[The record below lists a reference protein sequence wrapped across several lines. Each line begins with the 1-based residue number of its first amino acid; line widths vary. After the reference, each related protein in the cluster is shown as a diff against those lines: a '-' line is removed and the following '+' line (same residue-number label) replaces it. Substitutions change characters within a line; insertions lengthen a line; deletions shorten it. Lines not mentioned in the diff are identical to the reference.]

1 MVHHGPMADPISPST
16 RERTGV
22 YPGSFNPPTVAHLA
36 IADAARG
43 QRALDRVFLVIS
55 RRALAKEHIEHPRF
69 EDRVEVVTASVA
81 HLDWLDVI
89 VTERQLLVDIADGHD
104 VLVMGADK
112 WAQINDPAWYQGSIS
127 RRDQAMD
134 RLPELAIAPRPPIGV
149 PPRHLLEMPSDYHH
163 VSSTLAREGALDVM
177 TPAARR
183 FAERTGAWIDPDR
196 YEHSAT

>member
-1 MVHHGPMADPISPST
+1 MVHHETMTDPTSPST
-16 RERTGV
+16 AERTGV

-36 IADAARG
+36 IADAARR

-55 RRALAKEHIEHPRF
+55 RRALAKEHTEHPRF
-69 EDRVEVVTASVA
+69 EHRVEVVTASVA

-89 VTERQLLVDIADGHD
+89 VTEQQLLVDIADGHD

-112 WAQINDPAWYQGSIS
+112 WAQINDPAWYRNSI
-127 RRDQAMD
+127 RQRDRAMA

-149 PPRHLLEMPSDYHH
+149 PPEHLLEIPGDYHE
-163 VSSTLAREGALDVM
+163 VSSTLARLGALDLM
-177 TPAARR
+177 TPAART

-196 YEHSAT
+196 YERTTA